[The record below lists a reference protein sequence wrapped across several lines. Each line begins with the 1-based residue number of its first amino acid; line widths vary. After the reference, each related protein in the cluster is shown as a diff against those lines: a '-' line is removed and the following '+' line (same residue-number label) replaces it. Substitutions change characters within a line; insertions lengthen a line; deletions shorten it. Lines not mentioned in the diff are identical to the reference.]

1 MSLIIEVNK
10 LCKCYKNIEAIK
22 SVSLSI
28 KPGEIY
34 GLIGPDGSGKS
45 SLMKVIA
52 GVLSY
57 ESGQLN
63 VFGQRVDSEASAEII
78 KAKIGFMPQGLG
90 LNLYPELSIDENI
103 NFFADLRDV
112 PLAEREERKAL
123 LMTMMQ
129 LTDFRHR
136 AMKNLSGGMKQKL
149 GLICTLIHKPE
160 LVILDEPT
168 TGVDPVS
175 RRDFWQIL
183 SYMVRHEKMTALVS
197 TSYMDEA
204 ERFHTLSLFYQGKI
218 LAQGE
223 PDQILDSI
231 QGWVA
236 LVHSQALFVCVQA
249 LSTQFTQ
256 VNVFGK
262 AIRVVAYDISREDFE
277 HQIKSILARCPKSH
291 YQIESIDLEDAFI
304 GLLRPKNK
312 DQTVKPALD
321 ATKPNSIFDTNTLMI
336 EAQNLTRQF
345 GTFTAVDQV
354 SFSVQSGQIF
364 GLLGANGA
372 GKSTVIKM
380 LTGLLKPSKGK
391 GQVSGADLNS
401 SGQKIKE
408 NIGYMSQSF
417 SLYADL
423 TVVENL
429 KLYGQIYAVPKKK
442 LAERIQWALQMGTL
456 EQETHTLVGSLP
468 MGLRQRLALGC
479 ALLHEPKVLFLD
491 EPTSGI
497 DPIGRQQFWTILVTL
512 AKQSGVAILIT
523 THYMSE
529 AEHCDQL
536 ALMQAGKVIAQGS
549 PTNLRQQVSDALGD
563 VISMKVN
570 QPYAALELLKK
581 AHYDKAF
588 LFGKRVH
595 LFSSQ
600 VAQTQKKV
608 LALLHQ
614 QAIEV
619 LDVQHLPPTL
629 EDVFVHFLESNKIQ
643 PTANLKP
650 KESSSL

>member
-442 LAERIQWALQMGTL
+442 LAKRIQWALQMGTL

>member
-1 MSLIIEVNK
+1 MPLMIEVHK
-10 LCKCYKNIEAIK
+10 LCKRYKKIEAIK
-22 SVSLSI
+22 SVSLSV

-45 SLMKVIA
+45 SLMKIIA

-57 ESGQLN
+57 ESGQLK
-63 VFGQRVDSEASAEII
+63 VFGQSVDSEATAEII

-112 PLAEREERKAL
+112 PLAEREERKTL

-204 ERFHTLSLFYQGKI
+204 ERFHSLSLFYQGQI

-236 LVHSQALFVCVQA
+236 LVQSQALFVCVQA

-256 VNVFGK
+256 AHVFGK

-277 HQIKSILARCPKSH
+277 HQLKSILARCPKSH

-312 DQTVKPALD
+312 NQTVKPVLD
-321 ATKPNSIFDTNTLMI
+321 VTNPKSIFDANTLMI
-336 EAQNLTRQF
+336 EAQNLTRRF

-354 SFSVQSGQIF
+354 SFSIKSGQIF

-380 LTGLLKPSKGK
+380 LTGLLKPSKGR

-429 KLYGQIYAVPKKK
+429 KLYGQIYAVPKQK

-456 EQETHTLVGSLP
+456 EQEVHTLAGSLP

-497 DPIGRQQFWTILVTL
+497 DPIGRQQFWTILVAL

-570 QPYAALELLKK
+570 QPYTALELLKK
-581 AHYDKAF
+581 FHYDKAF

-600 VAQTQKKV
+600 AEQTQKKV

-619 LDVQHLPPTL
+619 LDVQRLTPTL
-629 EDVFVHFLESNKIQ
+629 EDVFVHFIESNKKQ
-643 PTANLKP
+643 PTVNLKP
-650 KESSSL
+650 NESISL

>member
-57 ESGQLN
+57 KSGQLN

-256 VNVFGK
+256 VNIFGK

-277 HQIKSILARCPKSH
+277 HQLKSILARCPKSH

-442 LAERIQWALQMGTL
+442 LAKRIQWALQMGTL

>member
-28 KPGEIY
+28 KPGEVY

-63 VFGQRVDSEASAEII
+63 VFGQSVDSEATAEII

-112 PLAEREERKAL
+112 SLAEREERKTL

-256 VNVFGK
+256 VNIFGK
-262 AIRVVAYDISREDFE
+262 AIRVVAYNISREDFE
-277 HQIKSILARCPKSH
+277 HQLKYILARCPKSH

-312 DQTVKPALD
+312 DQTVKPTLD
-321 ATKPNSIFDTNTLMI
+321 ITKPNSIFDANTLMI

-429 KLYGQIYAVPKKK
+429 KLYGQIYAVPKQK

-456 EQETHTLVGSLP
+456 EQEVHTLVGSLP

-497 DPIGRQQFWTILVTL
+497 DPIGRQQFWTILVAL
-512 AKQSGVAILIT
+512 AKQNGVAILIT

-549 PTNLRQQVSDALGD
+549 PINLRQQVSDALGD
-563 VISMKVN
+563 VISIKVN

-581 AHYDKAF
+581 SHYDKAF

-595 LFSSQ
+595 LFSLQ
-600 VAQTQKKV
+600 VEQTQKKV

-619 LDVQHLPPTL
+619 LDVRYLTPTL
-629 EDVFVHFLESNKIQ
+629 EDVFVHFIKSNKRQ
-643 PTANLKP
+643 PTVNLKP
-650 KESSSL
+650 KESSFL